1 MIKCPVSDFPIAP
14 EDLRRLAKLV
24 EQHDLAELRYEEG
37 PLRVTLRTT
46 VAAPLTAPSTVTYAP
61 AAAASLPTAAPTA
74 AAAVATGTPV
84 EAPIMGV
91 FYRSPAPGSPA
102 FVEVGD
108 TVAKDQPIGMI
119 EAMKVFS
126 EVLADHA
133 GTVVAIPAENGK
145 LVQPGDTLVL
155 LES

>member
-1 MIKCPVSDFPIAP
+1 MIKCRVSDFPIAP
-14 EDLRRLAKLV
+14 DDVRRLAKLV
-24 EQHDLAELRYEEG
+24 VQHDLAELRYEDG

-46 VAAPLTAPSTVTYAP
+46 QPLAP
-61 AAAASLPTAAPTA
+61 AAIAVPTEYVTATPSASSPAPSAPIAAP
-74 AAAVATGTPV
+74 GTPV
-84 EAPIMGV
+84 TAPIMGV

-108 TVAKDQPIGMI
+108 TVEKDQPIGMI

-133 GTVVAIPAENGK
+133 GKIVAIPAENGK
-145 LVQPGDTLVL
+145 LVQPGDTLILV
-155 LES
+155 EG